1 MKKILGAFVA
11 LAFVSATPA
20 FAAEEK
26 KEEKKAEKTEKKAD
40 SKDAAKKTEKK
51 DEPAKK

>member
-20 FAAEEK
+20 FADEAK
-26 KEEKKAEKTEKKAD
+26 KEQKTEKKAETKAD
-40 SKDAAKKTEKK
+40 TKTEKK
-51 DEPAKK
+51 DEAKK

>member
-26 KEEKKAEKTEKKAD
+26 KEEKKAEKTEKKD
-40 SKDAAKKTEKK
+40 ETKKVEKKEEAKK
-51 DEPAKK
+51 